1 MRDAGGH
8 EEPTGGDRGDD
19 RGSHGAPADRAR
31 GDDRGPLSPR
41 DDEEIRAEEAFIR
54 GLLARGEAARAV
66 NGVLP
71 PGALFEIVEEPPGQL
86 PKVVR
91 RRFSR

>member
-1 MRDAGGH
+1 MRQH
-8 EEPTGGDRGDD
+8 GDD
-19 RGSHGAPADRAR
+19 TPSEGETREVEPSSETEQDAHAAAA
-31 GDDRGPLSPR
+31 
-41 DDEEIRAEEAFIR
+41 AEEAFIR

-66 NGVLP
+66 DGKLP
-71 PGALFEIVEEPPGQL
+71 PGVLYEIVEESPGQL